1 MNMLSS
7 ALLTTLETALNYYLH
22 LDPETLKRLGRLQ
35 DKVIAIELRGLN
47 ITFYALPGSYGLRL
61 HSSWEDEVD
70 TTISGTPLAMTRMG
84 LGDSSQ
90 ALFSGDVTISGDV
103 ETGQQFKR
111 ILDSM
116 DIDWEEQLASFT
128 GDIIAHRTGNLVRD
142 GLQWGRQLLDTLQQ
156 DISEYLQEESR
167 ILPSRTEI
175 TPFMDEVDRLRDDTA
190 RLEARIKRLQKRLS
204 EREEGGKQP

>member
-22 LDPETLKRLGRLQ
+22 LDPETLKQLGRLQ
-35 DKVIAIELRGLN
+35 NKVIAIELRGLN
-47 ITFYALPGSYGLRL
+47 STFYALPGSYGLRL
-61 HSSWEDEVD
+61 HSRWEDEVD

-90 ALFSGDVTISGDV
+90 VLFSGDVTISGDV

-111 ILDSM
+111 ILDSI
-116 DIDWEEQLASFT
+116 DIDWEEQLANVT

-142 GLQWGRQLLDTLQQ
+142 GLQWSRQLLNSLQQ
-156 DISEYLQEESR
+156 DITEYLQEESR
-167 ILPSRTEI
+167 ILPGRTEI
-175 TPFMDEVDRLRDDTA
+175 TPFMDEVDRLRDDTE
-190 RLEARIKRLQKRLS
+190 RLEARIKRLQRHLA
-204 EREEGGKQP
+204 ERADGEKEP

>member
-35 DKVIAIELRGLN
+35 DKVIAIELRGLDT
-47 ITFYALPGSYGLRL
+47 TFYALPGSYGLRL
-61 HSSWEDEVD
+61 HSSWEDPVD

-84 LGDSSQ
+84 LGDSSR

-111 ILDSM
+111 ILDSI
-116 DIDWEEQLASFT
+116 DIDWEEQLANFT
-128 GDIIAHRTGNLVRD
+128 GDMIAHRTGNLVRD
-142 GLQWGRQLLDTLQQ
+142 GLQWGRQLLDSLQQ
-156 DISEYLQEESR
+156 DVTEYLQEESR
-167 ILPSRTEI
+167 ILPGRTEI
-175 TPFMDEVDRLRDDTA
+175 TPFMDEVDRLRDDTE
-190 RLEARIKRLQKRLS
+190 RLEARIKRLQRHLA
-204 EREEGGKQP
+204 ERANEEEQP